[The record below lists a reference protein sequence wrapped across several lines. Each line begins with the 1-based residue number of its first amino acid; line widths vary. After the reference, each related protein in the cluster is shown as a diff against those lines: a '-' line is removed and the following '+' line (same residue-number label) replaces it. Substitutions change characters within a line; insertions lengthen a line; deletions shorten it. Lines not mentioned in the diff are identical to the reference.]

1 MLFFSRPLWLPLL
14 VLPTLAWAETSNH
27 TDPADPS
34 VAPPPVRYES
44 VFSGYRPFQEQKI
57 AAWPQVLEEV
67 AALPGMAGHAGHG
80 GMSMTGPAS
89 SANTATTAPP
99 SLAGSTTSTGAGA
112 AIVGHGRV
120 QEVDKANGRVKLA
133 HEAIETLGWPK
144 MTMFFRLKDI
154 ALAEQVK
161 VGEETDFFLEKA
173 SVGYVIT
180 RFGKA
185 RTGPHEGRGQ

>member
-1 MLFFSRPLWLPLL
+1 MLFFSRPLWLPLI
-14 VLPTLAWAETSNH
+14 VLPTLAWAETGNP

-34 VAPPPVRYES
+34 AASLPVRYES
-44 VFSGYRPFQEQKI
+44 AFSGYRPFQEQKI

-67 AALPGMAGHAGHG
+67 AALPGMVGHAGHG
-80 GMSMTGPAS
+80 GVSMAGSAS

-99 SLAGSTTSTGAGA
+99 SRAGSTTLTDTRA

-133 HEAIETLGWPK
+133 HEAIEALGWPK

-154 ALAEQVK
+154 ALVEQVK
-161 VGEETDFFLEKA
+161 VGEETDFFLEKSSA
-173 SVGYVIT
+173 GYVIT

-185 RTGPHEGRGQ
+185 GTGSHEGRGQ